1 MNVCHVF
8 LSSEECVL
16 LHTMCFSSWKI
27 LEGAGINRM
36 GRGGGMGQ
44 RYLLEFGNV
53 GDQGNKLLET
63 IGNIFLKWS
72 LPPPGQLSKRD

>member
-16 LHTMCFSSWKI
+16 LHTMCFSSWKK
-27 LEGAGINRM
+27 LEGAGINRIW
-36 GRGGGMGQ
+36 GQ
-44 RYLLEFGNV
+44 RYLLEFANV
-53 GDQGNKLLET
+53 GDQGNKLIET
-63 IGNIFLKWS
+63 IGNIFLKSS

>member
-1 MNVCHVF
+1 
-8 LSSEECVL
+8 
-16 LHTMCFSSWKI
+16 
-27 LEGAGINRM
+27 
-36 GRGGGMGQ
+36 MGQ

>member
-27 LEGAGINRM
+27 LEGAGINRIW
-36 GRGGGMGQ
+36 GQ
-44 RYLLEFGNV
+44 RYLLEFANV
-53 GDQGNKLLET
+53 GDQGNKLIET
-63 IGNIFLKWS
+63 IGNIFLKSS